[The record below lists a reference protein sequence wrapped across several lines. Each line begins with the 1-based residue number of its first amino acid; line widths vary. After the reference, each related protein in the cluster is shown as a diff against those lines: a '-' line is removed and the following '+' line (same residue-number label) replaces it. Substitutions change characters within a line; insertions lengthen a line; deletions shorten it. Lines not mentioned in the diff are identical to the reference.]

1 MPQQPTLVFLH
12 GFIESREIW
21 TDFTRALPAAYP
33 FFAPDLLGHGANT
46 APAANYSMRAQ
57 ADYVVEQLQQ
67 QQIEKAVLVGHS
79 MGGYVALALAEKHPE
94 LVAGLCLLNSSALA
108 DTEEKKQNR
117 EKNID
122 FIERHGVEKFMN
134 TFVRPLFAP
143 AHRDSMPE
151 QLRML
156 EDIGK
161 ATPQQTFIGG
171 LRAMATRADRTH
183 VLREAK
189 FPVLVIAGKE
199 DLAVPFEQSV
209 EVAQL
214 APVTYALFLGE
225 VGHLAYLEAPE
236 RTRQAVLDFA
246 AACIPGPV
254 AG

>member
-1 MPQQPTLVFLH
+1 MHQHPTLVFLH

-21 TDFTRALPAAYP
+21 TGFTRDFPNDYP
-33 FFAPDLLGHGANT
+33 IFAPDLLGHGDNT
-46 APAANYSMRAQ
+46 APVVNYSMRAQ
-57 ADYVVEQLQQ
+57 ADYVAKQLQQ
-67 QQIEKAVLVGHS
+67 QNIEKAVLIGHS

-108 DTEEKKQNR
+108 DTDEKKQNR

-134 TFVRPLFAP
+134 SFVRPLFAP

-156 EDIGK
+156 ENIGK
-161 ATPQQTFIGG
+161 ATPKETFIGG
-171 LRAMATRADRTH
+171 LRAMAARADRTQ
-183 VLREAK
+183 VLREAQ

-199 DLAVPFEQSV
+199 DLAVPFEQSI
-209 EVAQL
+209 EVTQL
-214 APVTYALFLGE
+214 APVTYALFLAE

-246 AACIPGPV
+246 AVTFA
-254 AG
+254 